1 MLSFSGGKETGKKAA
16 DLASFLTVRPL
27 DRSESWCYGFRHP
40 PRHERV
46 GCKGGAAILKGR
58 AMSNGG
64 DPASTARQP
73 QGRQRQPDP
82 DPSQPPGERAED
94 QLDRLFSLS
103 QDLLCVLGF
112 DGYLKRVNPAF
123 LATLGFRAE
132 ELLSQP
138 YVDLVHPDDR
148 AVVVAELERLR
159 KGLPTNSL
167 ETRYRRKNGSYR
179 LLQWNATPALPQEMI
194 YAVGRDITRH
204 RRMQELERQR
214 ARRELQQ
221 SQEALDVTVRHD
233 TAELTK
239 RNHNLALVVEQRRV
253 AEEERNS
260 LLAEREYLARRLL
273 YAEEQE
279 RQRLAY
285 DIHDGL
291 LQMIAAADMQVES
304 LHRLQPADQ
313 LLDEKL
319 DSLSHQLKLAIQ
331 EGRRVLSELHPP
343 ALDDFGLPQAL
354 EVYLQTIAQQ
364 AGWSSELDITPKD
377 LRLEP
382 WVESSLFR
390 IIQESITN
398 ARKHAVTRKVR
409 VTLRLQRNR
418 LRLEVHDWGNG
429 FDMKEALAKIA
440 SGESLGLTIMKERSH
455 RLGGSC
461 DIISEPGHGTKV
473 TVNIPV
479 PAVPL

>member
-1 MLSFSGGKETGKKAA
+1 MVSLLNVK
-16 DLASFLTVRPL
+16 PL
-27 DRSESWCYGFRHP
+27 DRSGSECYGFRHP
-40 PRHERV
+40 PRHQRV
-46 GCKGGAAILKGR
+46 DCKGGPAIWKGR
-58 AMSNGG
+58 AMSNRG
-64 DPASTARQP
+64 DLAFSARRP
-73 QGRQRQPDP
+73 RSRQRQPDP
-82 DPSQPPGERAED
+82 TPNHAAPGERAED

-148 AVVVAELERLR
+148 VIVLAELERLR
-159 KGLPTNSL
+159 RGLPTNSL

-179 LLQWNATPALPQEMI
+179 LLQWNATPALPQQMI

-221 SQEALDVTVRHD
+221 SQEALDVTVRHG
-233 TAELTK
+233 TAEMTK
-239 RNHNLALVVEQRRV
+239 RNHRLAQVVEQRRV

-304 LHRLQPADQ
+304 LHQLQSPDQRLN
-313 LLDEKL
+313 EKL
-319 DSLSHQLKLAIQ
+319 NSLSQQLKLAIQ

-354 EVYLQTIAQQ
+354 GVYLQTVALQ

-409 VTLRLQRNR
+409 VALRLQRNR
-418 LRLEVHDWGNG
+418 LRLEVHDWGKG

>member
-1 MLSFSGGKETGKKAA
+1 MSKRG
-16 DLASFLTVRPL
+16 DLATAVREPPT
-27 DRSESWCYGFRHP
+27 RQRHP
-40 PRHERV
+40 DADANHADP
-46 GCKGGAAILKGR
+46 GKGV
-58 AMSNGG
+58 
-64 DPASTARQP
+64 D
-73 QGRQRQPDP
+73 
-82 DPSQPPGERAED
+82 D

-103 QDLLCVLGF
+103 QDLLCVFGF

-132 ELLSQP
+132 ELVSQP
-138 YVDLVHPDDR
+138 YADLVHPDDL
-148 AVVVAELERLR
+148 AAILGQLERLR
-159 KGLPTNSL
+159 KGLPTNAL
-167 ETRYRRKNGSYR
+167 EARYRRKNGSYR
-179 LLQWNATPALPQEMI
+179 LLQWNATPSLPQQMI

-214 ARRELQQ
+214 ARRELQ
-221 SQEALDVTVRHD
+221 EAKEGLDVTVRRQ

-239 RNHNLALVVEQRRV
+239 RNHNLAREVEQRRI

-304 LHRLQPADQ
+304 LHRLQPAGE
-313 LLDEKL
+313 LLGEKL
-319 DSLSHQLKLAIQ
+319 DLLSQQLKLAIQ

-354 EVYLQTIAQQ
+354 RVYLQTMAEQ
-364 AGWSSELDITPKD
+364 AGWSWQLDITPKD

-390 IIQESITN
+390 IIQESIIN
-398 ARKHAVTRKVR
+398 ARKHALTGKVR
-409 VTLRLQRNR
+409 VSLRLQRDR
-418 LRLEVHDWGNG
+418 LRLQIQDWGQG

-461 DIISEPGHGTKV
+461 NIISEQGHGTKI
-473 TVNIPV
+473 TVHIPV

>member
-1 MLSFSGGKETGKKAA
+1 MPK
-16 DLASFLTVRPL
+16 R
-27 DRSESWCYGFRHP
+27 
-40 PRHERV
+40 
-46 GCKGGAAILKGR
+46 
-58 AMSNGG
+58 G
-64 DPASTARQP
+64 DPATAVRRP
-73 QGRQRQPDP
+73 RSRQRQPDAAP
-82 DPSQPPGERAED
+82 NHAAPNHAAPNHASGERAED

-103 QDLLCVLGF
+103 QDLLCVVGF

-123 LATLGFRAE
+123 LATLGYRPE
-132 ELLSQP
+132 ELASQP
-138 YVDLVHPDDR
+138 YVDLAHPDDR
-148 AVVVAELERLR
+148 AAVSRELERLR
-159 KGLPTNSL
+159 KGLTTNVL
-167 ETRYRRKNGSYR
+167 EVRSRRKNGSYR
-179 LLQWNATPALPQEMI
+179 LLQWNATSALPQQMI
-194 YAVGRDITRH
+194 YAVGRDITRR

-214 ARRELQQ
+214 VRSQLQQ
-221 SQEALDVTVRHD
+221 AQEGLDASVRQQ
-233 TAELTK
+233 TAELKK
-239 RNHNLALVVEQRRV
+239 RNHNLALEVDQRKV

-273 YAEEQE
+273 HAEEQE

-304 LHRLQPADQ
+304 LHGLKPANQ
-313 LLDEKL
+313 LMDEKL
-319 DSLSHQLKLAIQ
+319 DSLSQQLKLAIQ

-354 EVYLQTIAQQ
+354 RVYLETAAQQ
-364 AGWSSELDITPKD
+364 AGWSWELDITPKD

-390 IIQESITN
+390 IIQEAIVN
-398 ARKHAVTRKVR
+398 ARKHALTRKVK
-409 VTLRLQRNR
+409 VALRLQRNR
-418 LRLEVHDWGNG
+418 LLLQVQDWGQG
-429 FDMKEALAKIA
+429 FDMQEALAKIA

-461 DIISEPGHGTKV
+461 DIIGEPGRGTKI
-473 TVNIPV
+473 TAYIPV

>member
-1 MLSFSGGKETGKKAA
+1 MSNRG
-16 DLASFLTVRPL
+16 
-27 DRSESWCYGFRHP
+27 
-40 PRHERV
+40 
-46 GCKGGAAILKGR
+46 GR
-58 AMSNGG
+58 AS
-64 DPASTARQP
+64 AARQR
-73 QGRQRQPDP
+73 QTRQRQPDV
-82 DPSQPPGERAED
+82 DPNHAAPGERTED

-103 QDLLCVLGF
+103 QDLLCVVGF

-132 ELLSQP
+132 ELMSQR
-138 YVDLVHPDDR
+138 YVDFAHPDDR
-148 AVVVAELERLR
+148 GVVLAELERLR

-179 LLQWNATPALPQEMI
+179 LLQWNATPALSQQMI
-194 YAVGRDITRH
+194 YAVGRDITRS

-221 SQEALDVTVRHD
+221 SREALDVTIRHD

-239 RNHNLALVVEQRRV
+239 RNHNLALEAEQRRV

-260 LLAEREYLARRLL
+260 LLAEKEYLARRLL

-313 LLDEKL
+313 LLNERL
-319 DSLSHQLKLAIQ
+319 DSLSQQLKLAIQ

-354 EVYLQTIAQQ
+354 GVYLQTMTQQ

-398 ARKHAVTRKVR
+398 ARKYAVTRKVR
-409 VTLRLQRNR
+409 VALRLQRNR
-418 LRLEVHDWGNG
+418 LRLEIQDWGKG
-429 FDMKEALAKIA
+429 FEMKEALAKIA
-440 SGESLGLTIMKERSH
+440 SGESLGLSIMKERSDL
-455 RLGGSC
+455 LGGSC
-461 DIISEPGHGTKV
+461 VGGNLGHAQFREEFSG
-473 TVNIPV
+473 
-479 PAVPL
+479 